1 MTVLIIMD
9 LVYKT
14 FNMYKLAIIFLFFSY
29 YANSQ
34 VVPMGTIIK
43 GKRLPTLNTDN
54 NPNENNRSATLS
66 GSIKIN
72 DSKLSIIENGFVV
85 LLSSDS
91 RTPDV
96 FNASKYSVGAGI
108 ADFNITINNFS
119 SNTSYKYRAYAKNSK
134 GEYAYSQLIT
144 FTTFTDFCEVNP
156 CKNGA
161 SCTSLSSG
169 PLCKCTVSFCGD
181 CCAQLADS
189 SCLGGAD
196 YDCNPLVTSINNS
209 NQKIIKLNERV
220 ATNFS
225 WQNSQVNTNQIS
237 VSKIEK

>member
-1 MTVLIIMD
+1 MD

-14 FNMYKLAIIFLFFSY
+14 FNMYKIAILLFVFSY

-34 VVPMGTIIK
+34 VVPIGTIIK
-43 GKRLPTLNTDN
+43 GKRLPTLNSLND
-54 NPNENNRSATLS
+54 PDENNRSATLS

-85 LLSSDS
+85 LQSSDS

-96 FNASKYSVGAGI
+96 LNASKYSVGAGI
-108 ADFNITINNFS
+108 ADFSITINNFS

-134 GEYAYSQLIT
+134 GEFAYSQLIT

-161 SCTSLSSG
+161 SCTSYESG
-169 PLCKCTVSFCGD
+169 PECKCTVSFCGD
-181 CCAQLADS
+181 CCAQLADF
-189 SCLGGAD
+189 SCPGGGENLCEA
-196 YDCNPLVTSINNS
+196 SRFSQINI

-220 ATNFS
+220 ATSYS
-225 WQNSQVNTNQIS
+225 WQNSQLNTNQIAL
-237 VSKIEK
+237 SKIEK